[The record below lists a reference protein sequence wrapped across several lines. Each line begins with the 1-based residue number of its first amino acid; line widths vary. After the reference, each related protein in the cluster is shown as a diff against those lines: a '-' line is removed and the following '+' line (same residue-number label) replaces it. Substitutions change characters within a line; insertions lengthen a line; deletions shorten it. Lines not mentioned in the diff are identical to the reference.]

1 MGVSTR
7 IGKVAAAT
15 YSDTVADFAVTYTTN
30 SPSASTT
37 ATVADGDVITSAE
50 TGALFF
56 NMQAQIDALST
67 DMAKVVADNVAM
79 LAQLNAGE

>member
-15 YSDTVADFAVTYTTN
+15 YSDTVDAFAVTYTSN
-30 SPSASTT
+30 SPTASTT
-37 ATVADGDVITSAE
+37 ATVADGSVITSAE

-56 NMQAQIDALST
+56 NMQAQIDALAT
-67 DMAKVVADNVAM
+67 DLAKAAVDNAAM
-79 LAQLNAGE
+79 LAQLNSGE